1 MCLEKGNEGMRGL
14 EYKSYGVW
22 LRELGCFSLEKRRL
36 REDLISPYSNLKGS
50 CGEVGVSLFSWVTN
64 DRMRRNALN
73 LSQERFRLNIR
84 KNFFSDRV
92 VGYWNRLPREVVE
105 SAFLEVFK
113 ERVDVVHM
121 DMGYW
126 AITVVGGQLE

>member
-1 MCLEKGNEGMRGL
+1 
-14 EYKSYGVW
+14 VW

-36 REDLISPYSNLKGS
+36 REASYISPYSNLKGS

-121 DMGYW
+121 DMDYW